1 MKKMLLVGLLL
12 SALVS
17 CGGGGGGAD
26 ASVKGFLDSM
36 KSGQFDKMAQ
46 YAEGSNGQSIV
57 ESFNKMPK
65 EQRDLVGV
73 LFSKLEYKI
82 GKTDVQGDN
91 ATVALNLTNTD
102 MKAMMTK
109 VMTQAM
115 PVLLSAKGK
124 TPAEQQAM
132 VSDLFKKAMND
143 GSNKTVT
150 ADTVVKLK
158 KISGKWQISKDG
170 NADFGNAFIGG
181 IAGLGALGQ

>member
-12 SALVS
+12 GALVS

-36 KSGQFDKMAQ
+36 RSGQFDKMAQ
-46 YAEGSNGQSIV
+46 YAEGGGGQSTV

-65 EQRDLVGV
+65 EQRDLMGV

-82 GKTDVQGDN
+82 GKTDLQGDN
-91 ATVALNLTNTD
+91 ATVALTLTNTD

-115 PVLLSAKGK
+115 PVLLSAKDK
-124 TPAEQQAM
+124 TLAEQQAM
-132 VSDLFKKAMND
+132 VSDLFRKALND
-143 GSNKTVT
+143 GSNKTIT
-150 ADTVVKLK
+150 NDTVVKLK

-170 NADFGNAFIGG
+170 NADFGNAFIG
-181 IAGLGALGQ
+181 A